1 MNMDECPVCGYG
13 LDDCYDDDPGWMLC
27 RDCEWCGY
35 HDDLKR
41 ANEAKSTPPDMS
53 DNPNT
58 YALRLA
64 PRYSRRCG
72 VGGSG
77 VGPHATLGVALAR
90 RGLAAC
96 GYRRVPGAA
105 RSERHQ
111 RHAGC
116 VDGCATCRV
125 RTNV

>member
-64 PRYSRRCG
+64 
-72 VGGSG
+72 
-77 VGPHATLGVALAR
+77 HAIAADAEWADRAWGHMQHWALPWRDVDWPLVVIDVCRALR
-90 RGLAAC
+90 EVRGIKDT
-96 GYRRVPGAA
+96 PGA
-105 RSERHQ
+105 
-111 RHAGC
+111 
-116 VDGCATCRV
+116 
-125 RTNV
+125 